1 MEEKTKLL
9 LKPFLLTAAIILL
22 DQVTKHIIVRT
33 VPLHTVGANVIGDFF
48 RIVHVRNLGIA
59 FSIGRSAASE
69 ARSILFTLLPI
80 VLMAVLIIYYF
91 RTREFT
97 RAQRWAIAGIVGGG
111 FGNIIDRIFR
121 PLGVVDFLDFKFYG
135 LFGLER
141 WPTFNVADM
150 SVVICGILLFFLFLF
165 QKKESVSDEQED

>member
-1 MEEKTKLL
+1 MEARTQRL
-9 LKPFLLTAAIILL
+9 LKPFLLTAGIVLL
-22 DQVTKHIIVRT
+22 DQITKLIIVRT

-59 FSIGRSAASE
+59 FSLGRSAAAG
-69 ARSILFTLLPI
+69 ARGVLFTLLPI
-80 VLMAVLIIYYF
+80 VLMGVLTIYYF

-97 RAQRWAIAGIVGGG
+97 QIQRWAVAGIIGGG
-111 FGNIIDRIFR
+111 IGNIIDRVFR

-165 QKKESVSDEQED
+165 QKKENVPDEQED

>member
-1 MEEKTKLL
+1 MKTKTKYL
-9 LKPFLLTAAIILL
+9 LKPFLLTAGIVLL
-22 DQVTKHIIVRT
+22 DQITKLVIVRT
-33 VPLHTVGANVIGDFF
+33 VPLHTVGAKVIGDFF

-59 FSIGRSAASE
+59 FSIGRSAAE
-69 ARSILFTLLPI
+69 GARSILFTLLPI
-80 VLMAVLIIYYF
+80 VLMAVLTIYYF

-97 RAQRWAIAGIVGGG
+97 RAQRWAVAGIIGGG
-111 FGNIIDRIFR
+111 VGNIIDRIFR
-121 PLGVVDFLDFKFYG
+121 PMGVVDFLDFKFYG

-165 QKKESVSDEQED
+165 QKKESVPDEQED

>member
-1 MEEKTKLL
+1 MEDKTKLL
-9 LKPFLLTAAIILL
+9 LKPFLLTAAIILI
-22 DQVTKHIIVRT
+22 DQVTKLIIVRT

-48 RIVHVRNLGIA
+48 RIIHVRNLGIA

-150 SVVICGILLFFLFLF
+150 SVVICGIMLFFLFVF
-165 QKKESVSDEQED
+165 QKGSVPDEQED